1 MIIITQ
7 GAHFMSRAMFS
18 AKDALLP
25 PSSTSSST
33 SSVQESYQMHDSQ
46 CELIICTNLSM
57 SVDIAFSLD
66 GWTDG
71 QTDGEIDRQTD
82 MSMDRRMDGRSLHVY
97 YIEARIDG

>member
-1 MIIITQ
+1 MIITQ

-33 SSVQESYQMHDSQ
+33 SSLQESYQMHDNQ
-46 CELIICTNLSM
+46 CEFIICTNLSM
-57 SVDIAFSLD
+57 SVDFAFSLD

-71 QTDGEIDRQTD
+71 WTDEWMDRQ
-82 MSMDRRMDGRSLHVY
+82 
-97 YIEARIDG
+97 IDE

>member
-1 MIIITQ
+1 MIIKQ

-46 CELIICTNLSM
+46 CEFIICPNLSM
-57 SVDIAFSLD
+57 SAS
-66 GWTDG
+66 
-71 QTDGEIDRQTD
+71 
-82 MSMDRRMDGRSLHVY
+82 
-97 YIEARIDG
+97 

>member
-1 MIIITQ
+1 MIITQ
-7 GAHFMSRAMFS
+7 GARFMSRAMFS
-18 AKDALLP
+18 AKVALLP

-46 CELIICTNLSM
+46 CEFIICPNLSM

-71 QTDGEIDRQTD
+71 QMDGQTD
-82 MSMDRRMDGRSLHVY
+82 RWMDRRTGRTDGWT
-97 YIEARIDG
+97 D